1 MEYLYGSFSDE
12 QVKDVAK
19 QMHNDI
25 HKLLLYMDPTI
36 EQKGFETNDEFMR
49 YFKNTLVRFGGM
61 NTLLKEPP
69 KMPYFMSTLQ
79 AAYDALGN
87 HPFNFKL
94 YRKLIFDA
102 HGYLT
107 EMFGEVR

>member
-12 QVKDVAK
+12 QMKEMAR

-25 HKLLLYMDPTI
+25 HKLLLYMDPNV
-36 EQKGFETNDEFMR
+36 EKKSFEAYDEFHR
-49 YFKNTLVRFGGM
+49 FFQNTLIRFGGM
-61 NTLLKEPP
+61 NTLLKEPD

-79 AAYDALGN
+79 AAFDELDRN
-87 HPFNFKL
+87 PFNFAL

>member
-1 MEYLYGSFSDE
+1 MDYLYGSFSDE
-12 QVKDVAK
+12 QIHEMAK

-25 HKLLLYMDPTI
+25 HKLLLYKDPDVD
-36 EQKGFETNDEFMR
+36 QKNFENDSEFKR
-49 YFKNTLVRFGGM
+49 FFRNTLVRFGGM
-61 NTLLKEPP
+61 NTLLMEPM

-79 AAYDALGN
+79 AAFDVLDLE
-87 HPFNFKL
+87 PFNYRL

>member
-1 MEYLYGSFSDE
+1 MEYLYGTFSE
-12 QVKDVAK
+12 NQIREMAK

-25 HKLLLYMDPTI
+25 HKLLLYKDPDV
-36 EQKGFETNDEFMR
+36 EQKSFSDDVEFKR
-49 YFKNTLVRFGGM
+49 FFRNTLIRFGGL
-61 NTLLKEPP
+61 NSLFSEPE
-69 KMPYFMSTLQ
+69 KMPYFMGTLQ
-79 AAYDALGN
+79 AAFDAIDCV
-87 HPFNFKL
+87 PFNYHL